1 MNDGRDEKNDRGLVK
16 KKTAQG
22 KWVWW
27 VRRRH
32 EGKMRWFGSFP
43 TKTEAREF
51 YEDGKSAQRRG
62 QFFPE
67 NFQRRGSAFL
77 ADVIDSRM
85 AENENKT
92 VKEDRRYATFW
103 KNRLLGLKLYGISP
117 AVIEQVK
124 EELLKNGLA
133 NQSVVHYLKCLRHV
147 LNLAVKKGKLSR
159 NPFAEVEMPKLSKGR
174 LRFLNVSEEADL
186 LKAIGPRYAPWVRFA
201 ILTGLRQGEQFPL
214 KWTDVDLEQGFLT
227 LPDTKAGEVQYVHL
241 NEEAKGIL
249 KALTSWKDSRWVFP
263 SQNRGSAMNPLNFY
277 HRAFVPAVEKAE
289 LEDVTW
295 HTLRHT
301 FASRLAMSGATEQD
315 IASCLRH
322 STTALVKRYA
332 HLSQTHL
339 KGVMEKVSAFG
350 QPVPNRPISKESVEK
365 SEKIEGEK
373 NEERREDLQTVD
385 TA

>member
-1 MNDGRDEKNDRGLVK
+1 MAGTKKNDRGLVK

-27 VRRRH
+27 VRLRH

-51 YEDGKSAQRRG
+51 YEDSKSKQRRG

-67 NFQRRGSAFL
+67 NFQRRGSALL

-85 AENENKT
+85 AENRNRT
-92 VKEDRRYATFW
+92 IYEDRRYTTFW
-103 KNRLLGLKLYGISP
+103 KARLPGMKLYGVSP

-124 EELLKNGLA
+124 EELLKKGLA
-133 NQSVVHYLKCLRHV
+133 NQSVVHYLKFLRHV
-147 LNLAVKKGKLSR
+147 LNVAIRDGKLER
-159 NPFAEVEMPKLSKGR
+159 NPFAQVKMPKVSLGKT
-174 LRFLNVSEEADL
+174 RFLSPEEEGIL
-186 LKAIGPRYAPWVRFA
+186 MKELGPVYGLWARLA
-201 ILTGLRQGEQFPL
+201 ILTGMRKTELFSLRWSEL
-214 KWTDVDLEQGFLT
+214 DLEGGLAT

-241 NEEAKGIL
+241 NREAVAIL
-249 KALTSWKDSRWVFP
+249 RGMDSWKRSVWVFP
-263 SQNRGSAMNPLNFY
+263 SKNPAQHLDTDNFY
-277 HRAFVPAVEKAE
+277 GRVYLPAVKRTK

-322 STTALVKRYA
+322 SSTALVRRYA
-332 HLSQTHL
+332 HLSPTHL
-339 KGVMEKVSAFG
+339 KGVMEKVSAFS
-350 QPVPNRPISKESVEK
+350 QPVPNRPISNESVAK
-365 SEKIEGEK
+365 SEKMEGEK
-373 NEERREDLQTVD
+373 VGES
-385 TA
+385 A